1 LKKGRGISRPFPK
14 HTLEEALKVAQAIHE
29 KNNDKPMKP
38 MFIAEV
44 IGRKPDSSEFRLLLS
59 SSMRY
64 GLTKGSY
71 VSDTIEL
78 TPLGSSIVKPIDP
91 EKKVLDLQEAA
102 QRPEVFKR
110 VYEHYRDGK
119 FPIADQFF
127 KNKLEVEFG
136 VPKDYVDECIQL
148 LDDNGRYVGIIRD
161 VAGAPRVVFES
172 APPVPMSTE
181 TLSSETPVSEVPST
195 SSTVKQP
202 EPAARPIFIAH
213 GKDKTAVEQLKNIL
227 SRFNIPSHV
236 AEEEAHMGRLI
247 STKVKETMQK
257 CGSAIFIFTP
267 DEEIQDSAGNKIC
280 RPSDNVVY
288 ELGAATYLYGNKIV
302 ILKEK
307 SVTLAS
313 DFSDFGYIPFESG
326 KVDAKATELILELVK
341 LGFLKLTTSG

>member
-1 LKKGRGISRPFPK
+1 
-14 HTLEEALKVAQAIHE
+14 
-29 KNNDKPMKP
+29 
-38 MFIAEV
+38 MFIAEA
-44 IGRKPDSSEFRLLLS
+44 IGRKPESSEFRMLLS
-59 SSMRY
+59 SSNRY
-64 GLTKGSY
+64 GLIKGSY
-71 VSDTIEL
+71 ASEVIEL
-78 TPLGSSIVKPIDP
+78 TPLGTSIVKPVSP
-91 EKKVLDLQEAA
+91 EKKVLDLQDSA
-102 QRPEVFKR
+102 QKPDVFKR
-110 VYEHYRDGK
+110 VYEYYRDGK
-119 FPIADQFF
+119 FPIADEFF
-127 KNKLEVEFG
+127 KNKLEMEFG
-136 VPKDYVDECIQL
+136 VPKEFVDECIQL
-148 LDDNGRYVGIIRD
+148 LNDNGRFVGIIRD

-172 APPVPMSTE
+172 APEPAISP
-181 TLSSETPVSEVPST
+181 ETPAVSKPTEFPS
-195 SSTVKQP
+195 SSTPSKQP
-202 EPAARPIFIAH
+202 EIAARPIFIAH
-213 GKDKTAVEQLKNIL
+213 GKDKTPVEQLKNIL
-227 SRFNIPSHV
+227 SRFNIPSIV

>member
-1 LKKGRGISRPFPK
+1 
-14 HTLEEALKVAQAIHE
+14 
-29 KNNDKPMKP
+29 MKP
-38 MFIAEV
+38 MFIAEA
-44 IGRKPDSSEFRLLLS
+44 IGRKPESSEFRMLLS
-59 SSMRY
+59 SSNRY
-64 GLTKGSY
+64 GLIKGSY
-71 VSDTIEL
+71 ASEVIEL
-78 TPLGSSIVKPIDP
+78 TSLGTSIVKPVSP
-91 EKKVLDLQEAA
+91 EKKVLDLQDSA
-102 QRPEVFKR
+102 QKPDVFKR
-110 VYEHYRDGK
+110 VYEYYRDGK
-119 FPIADQFF
+119 FPIADEFF
-127 KNKLEVEFG
+127 KNKLEMEFG
-136 VPKDYVDECIQL
+136 VPKEFVDECIQL
-148 LDDNGRYVGIIRD
+148 LNDNGRFVGIIRD

-172 APPVPMSTE
+172 APPVSP
-181 TLSSETPVSEVPST
+181 ETPTVPSATEVPPT
-195 SSTVKQP
+195 SSPVKPP

-213 GKDKTAVEQLKNIL
+213 GKDRTPVEQLKNIL
-227 SRFNIPSHV
+227 SRFNIPSLV